1 MEAVLPMTVP
11 ALQVEDRPLIPLAGP
26 HGPGAG
32 NAFPVRRVYCIG
44 RNYAEHTREMGGN
57 PEREAPFFFMKPT
70 DAIQPVGADAVADH
84 AYPPGTSDY
93 HHEVELVVALKGGG
107 RDIAVENAL
116 EYVFGYAVGLDMT
129 RRDLQGDAKKGA
141 RPWEIGKASD
151 HSAPCGVMTIAGA
164 ESTNLLRHGTISLR
178 VNGKTRQSA
187 PLSDMIWSVAEQISI
202 LSRYYELKA
211 GDVIYTGTPAGVA
224 AVHPG
229 DVVEAT
235 VDAPGGGLS
244 AVRLR
249 IV

>member
-1 MEAVLPMTVP
+1 MKVP

-26 HGPGAG
+26 YAHGAG
-32 NAFPVRRVYCIG
+32 RAFPVRRVYCIG

-57 PEREAPFFFMKPT
+57 PERETPFFFMKPT
-70 DAIQPVGADAVADH
+70 DAIQPIGADTVADH

-93 HHEVELVVALKGGG
+93 HHEVELVVALNGGG
-107 RDIAVENAL
+107 RDIAVERAL
-116 EYVFGYAVGLDMT
+116 QFVFGYAVGLDMT
-129 RRDLQGDAKKGA
+129 RRDLQGEAKKGA

-151 HSAPCGVMTIAGA
+151 HSAPCGLMTLAGA
-164 ESTNLLRHGTISLR
+164 HDAGLLQNGTISVT
-178 VNGKTRQSA
+178 VNGKPRQSA

-224 AVHPG
+224 AVQRG
-229 DVVEAT
+229 DLVEAK
-235 VDAPGGGLS
+235 VDAPEGGLS
-244 AVRLR
+244 AIRLR